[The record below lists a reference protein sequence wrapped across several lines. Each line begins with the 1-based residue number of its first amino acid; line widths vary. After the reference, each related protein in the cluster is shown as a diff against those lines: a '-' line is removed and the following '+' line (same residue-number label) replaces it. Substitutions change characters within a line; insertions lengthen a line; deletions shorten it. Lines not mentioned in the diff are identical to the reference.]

1 MIDLLGALTP
11 QHIHVGYDPDTGIAV
26 HVPRS
31 HFERGVNLV
40 GAVGSGKTDFVVEFL
55 RAMAFSAAAWC
66 YLDFAGSGFA
76 AAARVDALAATLLG
90 LGVEALYA
98 DTVPEAAGI
107 AGRFMRRHAYVTV
120 GEDDPPVRL
129 NIIRRLRRRD
139 GRRETPQRVAGRFA
153 DVWSTQFAKDADIR
167 VRFAKWCTVAAGLLS
182 AADRPITEYHL
193 LFEDAMYRGFLRRAQ
208 AVAKTAEDPFVR
220 EQWQIL
226 DTQFLALA
234 KNPGERLN
242 RAQLEELGSLHNSLG
257 PLRCGPLAAFFGGN
271 ENLRLEEVAY
281 GDRRLYLSTTALP
294 NIQHRKFVHRA
305 VWAALDG
312 LIQEIGQDE
321 ERPVGHLIF
330 DEIAPLTEA
339 HFDSFAQLRNHKF
352 SPWILRQTHEA
363 QFELMRMAAAP
374 AILEQTTRYA
384 IYWRPETEAF
394 ARRIATRGPI
404 PDYQEEI
411 VTLVSRS
418 TGWSHSRA
426 GSAASSWVTSFDPD
440 TTRPETRSISDSFG
454 EVESDGETETEHRI
468 GTDEILLHRTLGHL
482 HLPAFH
488 AVHIHEDSAR
498 TIQHVRARQLP
509 RTLFGVDY
517 MARYLSQVRR
527 LHDQDATPFTPY
539 DPTVRIVRDRPAAG
553 TPPPAGATTPY
564 QPGIRPERATGPA

>member
-1 MIDLLGALTP
+1 MIDLLTALTP
-11 QHIHVGYDPDTGIAV
+11 DTIHVGYDPDTGRAV
-26 HVPRS
+26 HVPRR
-31 HFERGVNLV
+31 HLERGVSLV
-40 GAVGSGKTDFVVEFL
+40 GAVGVGKTDLVAECL
-55 RAMAFSAAAWC
+55 RAMAFSGASWC

-76 AAARVDALAATLLG
+76 AAARFDALAATLLG

-129 NIIRRLRRRD
+129 NILRRLRRRD

-153 DVWSTQFAKDADIR
+153 DVWAVQYSKDADIR
-167 VRFAKWCTVAAGLLS
+167 VRFAKWCTVAAALLS

-193 LFEDAMYRGFLRRAQ
+193 LFEDPMYRGFLRRAQ
-208 AVAKTAEDPFVR
+208 IAAKTAGDPFVR

-226 DTQFLALA
+226 DSQFLALA
-234 KNPGERLN
+234 KTPGERLN

-257 PLRCGPLAAFFGGN
+257 PLRCGPMAAFFGGN
-271 ENLRLEEVAY
+271 ENLKLEEVAY
-281 GDRRLYLSTTALP
+281 GDRRLYLSTTALA
-294 NIQHRKFVHRA
+294 NIQHRKFVHRS

-312 LIQEIGQDE
+312 LIHEIGQDE
-321 ERPVGHLIF
+321 ERPVGFAIF
-330 DEIAPLTEA
+330 DEVAPLTES

-363 QFELMRMAAAP
+363 QFEMMGMAAA
-374 AILEQTTRYA
+374 ASVVEQCLRYQ

-418 TGWSHSRA
+418 TGWSRSRA
-426 GSAASSWVTSFDPD
+426 GSAAASWVASFDPE
-440 TTRPETRSISDSFG
+440 TTRPETRSIGDSAG
-454 EVESDGETETEHRI
+454 EVESEGETETEHRI
-468 GTDEILLHRTLGHL
+468 GVDEILLHRTLGHL
-482 HLPAFH
+482 HLPAYH
-488 AVHIHEDSAR
+488 AVHIHEDQAR

-509 RTLFGVDY
+509 RTLFGVDHV
-517 MARYLSQVRR
+517 ARYLSQVRR
-527 LHDQDATPFTPY
+527 LHDRDATPFAPY
-539 DPTVRIVRDRPAAG
+539 DPTVCIVPDAPAAA
-553 TPPPAGATTPY
+553 TPPGATKPY
-564 QPGIRPERATGPA
+564 QPGARGEKATAPA